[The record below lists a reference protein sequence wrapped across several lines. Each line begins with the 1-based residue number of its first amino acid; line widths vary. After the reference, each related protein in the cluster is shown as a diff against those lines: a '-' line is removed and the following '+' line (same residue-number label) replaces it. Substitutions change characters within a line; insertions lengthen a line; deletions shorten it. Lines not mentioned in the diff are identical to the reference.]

1 MTGVFPYLSCLPIF
15 TYFDPW
21 QKVLKLG
28 NMTGAFPDL
37 SCLPIFKYFDPWQ
50 KVLKLDNMTGAHV
63 SLLQKDDTQAPVP
76 LQEPIHVLFM
86 LAEY

>member
-1 MTGVFPYLSCLPIF
+1 MDNSAPLLLKDLSEYTMTEEEAAMNNSVLFVLFAHFHIF
-15 TYFDPW
+15 WFLA
-21 QKVLKLG
+21 KSLKLG
-28 NMTGAFPDL
+28 
-37 SCLPIFKYFDPWQ
+37 
-50 KVLKLDNMTGAHV
+50 NMTGAHV